1 MGDAMTLLPDAR
13 RALDRTLQLILLL
26 LMLAITLIVVYGV
39 IMRTIGRSPS
49 WYDEIAAIILCW
61 ITYFGAAYAAL
72 KRAHIG
78 FEGLINVMPPALR
91 IAAVALGEALVIGF
105 FALMGWM
112 GMRVLRVL
120 EGDGLVSLP
129 WVPLQLTHA
138 IIPMGAVFF
147 IAAQLMSLP
156 DYLAQA
162 RAGVLGK
169 KDMDEP
175 PKERLE

>member
-1 MGDAMTLLPDAR
+1 MSALAAGR
-13 RALDRTLQLILLL
+13 KALDRILQLILLV
-26 LMLAITLIVVYGV
+26 LMIAITLIVVYAV
-39 IMRTIGRSPS
+39 IMRTSGRAPS
-49 WYDEIAAIILCW
+49 WYDEVAAIILAW
-61 ITYFGAAYAAL
+61 VTYYGAAYAAL

-78 FEGLINVMPPALR
+78 FEGIINVMPPGLR
-91 IAAVALGEALVIGF
+91 IAAVALGEILVITF
-105 FALMGWM
+105 FALLAWM

-129 WVPLQLTHA
+129 WVPLQLTQSV
-138 IIPMGAVFF
+138 IPIGAALF
-147 IAAQLMSLP
+147 IVAQLLSLP

-169 KDMDEP
+169 KDIDEE

>member
-1 MGDAMTLLPDAR
+1 MTALAAGR
-13 RALDRTLQLILLL
+13 KALDRLLQIILLV
-26 LMLAITLIVVYGV
+26 LMLAITLIVVYAV
-39 IMRTIGRSPS
+39 IMRTSGRSPS
-49 WYDEIAAIILCW
+49 WYDEVAAILLCW

-72 KRAHIG
+72 KRGHIG
-78 FEGLINVMPPALR
+78 FEGLINVMPPAMRLV
-91 IAAVALGEALVIGF
+91 AVFLGEILVIVF
-105 FALMGWM
+105 FALLAWM

-138 IIPMGAVFF
+138 IIPIGAVLF
-147 IAAQLMSLP
+147 ILAQLMSLP

-169 KDMDEP
+169 KDVGEET
-175 PKERLE
+175 KEKLE

>member
-1 MGDAMTLLPDAR
+1 MSALAAGR
-13 RALDRTLQLILLL
+13 KALDRILQLILLV
-26 LMLAITLIVVYGV
+26 LMIAITLIVVYAV
-39 IMRTIGRSPS
+39 IMRTSGRAPS
-49 WYDEIAAIILCW
+49 WYDEVAAIILAW
-61 ITYFGAAYAAL
+61 VTYYGAAYAAL

-78 FEGLINVMPPALR
+78 FEGLINVMPPGLR
-91 IAAVALGEALVIGF
+91 IAAVALGEILVITF
-105 FALMGWM
+105 FALLAWM

-129 WVPLQLTHA
+129 WVPLQLTQSV
-138 IIPMGAVFF
+138 IPIGAALF
-147 IAAQLMSLP
+147 IVAQLLSLP

-169 KDMDEP
+169 KDIDEE

>member
-1 MGDAMTLLPDAR
+1 MSALADGR
-13 RALDRTLQLILLL
+13 KALDRILQLILFV
-26 LMLAITLIVVYGV
+26 LMIAITLIVVYAV
-39 IMRTIGRSPS
+39 IMRTSGHAPS
-49 WYDEIAAIILCW
+49 WYDEVAAIILAW
-61 ITYFGAAYAAL
+61 VTYYGAAYAAL

-78 FEGLINVMPPALR
+78 FEGLINVMPPGLR
-91 IAAVALGEALVIGF
+91 IAAVAFGEILVIAF
-105 FALMGWM
+105 FALLAWM

-129 WVPLQLTHA
+129 WVPLQLTQSV
-138 IIPMGAVFF
+138 IPIGAALF
-147 IAAQLMSLP
+147 IVAQLLSFP

-169 KDMDEP
+169 KDFDEE

>member
-1 MGDAMTLLPDAR
+1 MSALAAGR
-13 RALDRTLQLILLL
+13 KALDRILRLILLV
-26 LMLAITLIVVYGV
+26 LMIAITLIVVYAV
-39 IMRTIGRSPS
+39 IMRTSGHAPS
-49 WYDEIAAIILCW
+49 WYDEVAAIILAW
-61 ITYFGAAYAAL
+61 VTYYGSAYAAL

-78 FEGLINVMPPALR
+78 FEGLINVMPPPLR
-91 IAAVALGEALVIGF
+91 IAAVALGEILVIVF
-105 FALMGWM
+105 FALLAWM

-129 WVPLQLTHA
+129 WVPLQLTQSV
-138 IIPMGAVFF
+138 IPIGATLF
-147 IAAQLMSLP
+147 ILAQLLSLP

-169 KDMDEP
+169 KDIDEE

>member
-1 MGDAMTLLPDAR
+1 MTALAAGR
-13 RALDRTLQLILLL
+13 EALDRLLQAILLV
-26 LMLAITLIVVYGV
+26 LMFAITLIVVYAV
-39 IMRTIGRSPS
+39 IMRTSGRAPS
-49 WYDEIAAIILCW
+49 WYDEIAAILLCW

-72 KRAHIG
+72 KRGHIG
-78 FEGLINVMPPALR
+78 FEGLINVMPPGLR
-91 IAAVALGEALVIGF
+91 VAAVFFGEALVVAF
-105 FALMGWM
+105 FVLLGWM

-138 IIPMGAVFF
+138 IIPAGAALF
-147 IAAQLMSLP
+147 ILAQFLSLP

-169 KDMDEP
+169 KDTGEET
-175 PKERLE
+175 KEKLE